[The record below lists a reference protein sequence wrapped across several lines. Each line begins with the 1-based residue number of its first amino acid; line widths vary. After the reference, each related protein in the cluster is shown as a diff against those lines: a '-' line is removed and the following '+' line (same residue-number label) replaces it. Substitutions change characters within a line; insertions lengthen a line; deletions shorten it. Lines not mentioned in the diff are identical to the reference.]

1 MGAKYLLSELSRE
14 AENFSLSLSKNLS
27 FQLVVGKFVAVQV
40 YCKYYLLEVKKQCS
54 PFQQWFII

>member
-1 MGAKYLLSELSRE
+1 MSEQSICCQSFQEKRT
-14 AENFSLSLSKNLS
+14 ENFSLSLGKNVS

-54 PFQQWFII
+54 PFQQ